1 MVNIKPRKKS
11 RKNICLDKSLWAT
24 IDLQANSYR
33 MSRSAF
39 IEWILKTVLGST
51 KSFLEFRLIDLA
63 RKYNYAKF
71 EAENYN
77 SEGSIKAMLER
88 LRAGR

>member
-1 MVNIKPRKKS
+1 MVNKRPRKKT
-11 RKNICLDKSLWAT
+11 RKCVCLDRDLWAS
-24 IDLQANSYR
+24 IDIQAR
-33 MSRSAF
+33 ERRQSRSDF
-39 IEWILKTVLGST
+39 INEVLKTVLGST
-51 KSFLEFRLIDLA
+51 KSFLEFRLVDLA

-77 SEGSIKAMLER
+77 SEGDIKAMLER